1 MARNKALLFHKKT
14 RSNKTLDGLA
24 GTMAEIGDSL
34 IRIDIVMKE
43 SGANVEL
50 MRYIELVESLEQE
63 CKRSPIDKK
72 EIIKLTTELAENL
85 PILCEQLQ
93 SAQLENSHA
102 NQRQLLEKQ
111 SEQLKKT
118 MDRMHELEHQLSKD
132 KAFSGI
138 VKKLGGIKK
147 EIAKLSR
154 WLRKKMKRKPI
165 DLSDHRNPRK
175 ENVPDK
181 TNFYQRLDKA
191 YQAHA
196 SQLSEG
202 EKRRCESLFRALHDL
217 NDNRDRHLREIS
229 KEYNNKRRPT
239 QLKMLGK
246 NTPFHIE
253 AYDPSGQYY
262 MGVSVETAINSIH
275 ASMENALDWAEDGNR
290 VLELFKNIP
299 DGVCIDGKMRALED
313 WVSLASQ
320 PEVPL
325 DVAMQKGLYSY
336 VEFHKKLDRYEGK
349 EIASAD
355 DLEAEDQYVEKMA
368 LYIHGHIRDE
378 GLKVAGGTSL
388 EAIEDYVENVLCF
401 ERDPALQAG
410 AKNH

>member
-1 MARNKALLFHKKT
+1 MAKNKALLFHKKAS
-14 RSNKTLDGLA
+14 SNRTLDAFA

-34 IRIDIVMKE
+34 NRIQIVMKE
-43 SGANVEL
+43 SGTNIEL
-50 MRYIELVESLEQE
+50 MRYMELVESLQKE
-63 CKRSPIDKK
+63 CKRYPIDKK
-72 EIIKLTTELAENL
+72 EITKLTTELAENL

-111 SEQLKKT
+111 FEQLKKT
-118 MDRMHELEHQLSKD
+118 MDRMHELEHQLSKN
-132 KAFSGI
+132 KAFSGV

-165 DLSDHRNPRK
+165 DLNDHRNPRK

-181 TNFYQRLDKA
+181 TNFYQRLDKT
-191 YQAHA
+191 YQAYA
-196 SQLSEG
+196 SKLSDSER
-202 EKRRCESLFRALHDL
+202 KRCESLFGALHDL
-217 NDNRDRHLREIS
+217 NDNRDRHLIEIS

-239 QLKMLGK
+239 RLKIIGEK
-246 NTPFHIE
+246 TPFHIE
-253 AYDPSGQYY
+253 VYDPSNQHY

-275 ASMENALDWAEDGNR
+275 ASMENALDWAENGNR

-313 WVSLASQ
+313 WISLASQ
-320 PEVPL
+320 PEVPM
-325 DVAMQKGLYSY
+325 DVAMQKGLDSY
-336 VEFHKKLDRYEGK
+336 VEFHKKLERYEGK

-378 GLKVAGGTSL
+378 GIKVAGGASL

-401 ERDPALQAG
+401 ERDPELQAG
-410 AKNH
+410 LKNL